1 MTNNTAN
8 DNNTIISNNNT
19 PTPQKPS
26 IPTIYLSSIKFELNQ
41 DYEILDVFG
50 NLRVWT
56 YIGWSPGPQYETLFI
71 FKRTPS
77 RDIEKDIIDQLYGRK
92 PDGVIENQFGGV
104 ILGSYVVKAQNG
116 EYKPI
121 LDIKV
126 SYIGESIETLHPMS
140 RMAKWVPKLI
150 I

>member
-19 PTPQKPS
+19 PTPRKPS
-26 IPTIYLSSIKFELNQ
+26 ISTIYLSSIKFELNQ
-41 DYEILDVFG
+41 DYEIVDVFG

-56 YIGWSPGPQYETLFI
+56 YIGWSPSPQYETLFI
-71 FKRTPS
+71 FKRT
-77 RDIEKDIIDQLYGRK
+77 
-92 PDGVIENQFGGV
+92 DGVIENQFGGV
-104 ILGSYVVKAQNG
+104 ILGSYVLKAQNG